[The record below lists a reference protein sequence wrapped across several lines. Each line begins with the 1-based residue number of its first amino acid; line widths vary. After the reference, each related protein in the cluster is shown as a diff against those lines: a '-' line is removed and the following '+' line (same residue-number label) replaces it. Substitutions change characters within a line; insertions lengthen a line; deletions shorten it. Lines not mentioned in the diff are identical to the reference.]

1 MTENVRFLRFVT
13 VCDIVGDMEKIKLRL
28 AERSYEITV
37 GSGVVSR
44 LSRVIREADARGP
57 VAVITDT
64 KVKKRTG
71 RIIDPLLEDL
81 PAGSFCVTVPSSERS
96 KSISV
101 FQDTVRRICAGTR
114 NHKPVIVALG
124 GGVVGDLAGFVAA
137 TYRRGVPFI
146 QVPTTLL
153 AQVDSS
159 VGGKVGIDLPEA
171 KNLIGAFCQPQ
182 SVLMDTDF
190 LHTLPARQIR
200 NGMGEIIKYAVI
212 SDRVLFGFLEDKLDD
227 ILSLGKKPLEDVIAR
242 CVLIKARVVERDEF
256 DVKDI
261 RISLNFGHTL
271 GHAIET
277 ASGYSGAYNHGE
289 SVALG
294 MLLAGDIAVRLK
306 MFAEKDL
313 VRMRSLIKRAGLPVR
328 AKGVSIGGILRAHE
342 YDKKFVAGTNRFVLP
357 VKIGAV
363 TVVENVPAKV
373 IRDVLRDNVG

>member
-1 MTENVRFLRFVT
+1 
-13 VCDIVGDMEKIKLRL
+13 MEKIKLRL

-44 LSRVIREADARGP
+44 LPRAIKAAGARGP
-57 VAVITDT
+57 VAVITDR
-64 KVKKRTG
+64 KVRTRTV
-71 RIIDPLLEDL
+71 RIIGPLLESL
-81 PAGSFCVTVPSSERS
+81 PAGSFCVTVPASERS
-96 KSISV
+96 KSIAV
-101 FQDTVRRICAGTR
+101 FQDTARRISARTR
-114 NHKPVIVALG
+114 NHRPVIVALG

-171 KNLIGAFCQPQ
+171 KNLIGAFCQPR

-200 NGMGEIIKYAVI
+200 NGMGEVIKYAVI
-212 SDRVLFGFLEDKLDD
+212 SDSVLFRFLEDNLDD
-227 ILSLGKKPLEDVIAR
+227 ILSLKKRPLEKVIAR
-242 CVLIKARVVERDEF
+242 CVRIKARVVERDEF

-261 RISLNFGHTL
+261 RIMLNFGHTF

-277 ASGYSGAYNHGE
+277 ASGYSSAYNHGE
-289 SVALG
+289 SIALG
-294 MLLAGDIAVRLK
+294 MLLAGEIAVRLK

-313 VRMRSLIKRAGLPVR
+313 VRMRTLIKRAGLPVR
-328 AKGVSIGGILRAHE
+328 TRGVPTGGILRAQE
-342 YDKKFVAGTNRFVLP
+342 YDKKFVAGANRFVLP
-357 VKIGAV
+357 VKIGTV
-363 TVVENVPAKV
+363 TVAENVPVDV
-373 IRDVLRDNVG
+373 IKAVLRDHVG